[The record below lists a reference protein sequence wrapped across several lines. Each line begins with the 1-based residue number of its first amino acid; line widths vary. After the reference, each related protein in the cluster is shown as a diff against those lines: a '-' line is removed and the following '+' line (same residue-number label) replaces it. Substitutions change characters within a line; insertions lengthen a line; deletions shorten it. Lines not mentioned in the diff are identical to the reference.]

1 MYNIGTLVLYDR
13 AGVYKVESIG
23 TPPIEGTKG
32 DYYKLCAVFSSSS
45 DVIYT
50 PVSASLSTRPLIS
63 SGEALGYLKSFAG
76 LEPNVSRSGKTADL
90 TARYRSMLASRRV
103 EDYLRLIKE
112 IHIRQRE
119 MAQSKK
125 RLGQVDSQ
133 YLKLAEKLVC
143 EEFAAVLNTTPELI
157 LQRLY
162 AAE

>member
-1 MYNIGTLVLYDR
+1 M
-13 AGVYKVESIG
+13 
-23 TPPIEGTKG
+23 
-32 DYYKLCAVFSSSS
+32 
-45 DVIYT
+45 
-50 PVSASLSTRPLIS
+50 STRPLIS
-63 SGEALGYLKSFAG
+63 SGEI
-76 LEPNVSRSGKTADL
+76 
-90 TARYRSMLASRRV
+90 MLASRRV

-112 IHIRQRE
+112 IHVRQKE

-157 LQRLY
+157 RQRLY

>member
-1 MYNIGTLVLYDR
+1 M
-13 AGVYKVESIG
+13 
-23 TPPIEGTKG
+23 
-32 DYYKLCAVFSSSS
+32 FSSSS
-45 DVIYT
+45 ETIYT

-63 SGEALGYLKSFAG
+63 SGEI
-76 LEPNVSRSGKTADL
+76 
-90 TARYRSMLASRRV
+90 MLASRRV

-112 IHIRQRE
+112 IHVRQKE

-157 LQRLY
+157 RQRLY